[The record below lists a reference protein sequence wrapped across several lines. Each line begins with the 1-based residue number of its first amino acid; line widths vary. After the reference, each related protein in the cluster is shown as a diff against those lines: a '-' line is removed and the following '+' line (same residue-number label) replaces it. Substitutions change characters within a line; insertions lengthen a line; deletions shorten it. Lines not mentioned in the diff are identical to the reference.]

1 MPAIIAMMPIFR
13 PINFPST
20 FDHHIGRSRESAL
33 QPCQHLHKRGHHVAE
48 TMTFCGRLC
57 G

>member
-20 FDHHIGRSRESAL
+20 FDHHIGRSREPAL
-33 QPCQHLHKRGHHVAE
+33 QPASTCTNVVTTWPKS
-48 TMTFCGRLC
+48 
-57 G
+57 